1 MTGCEYPEN
10 DGMNEE
16 QAIFYNL
23 GAALA
28 IGLLIGVERG
38 WEKRSAPEGKRI
50 AGIRTY
56 GLIGLLGG
64 GLALLAGRFGPLILG
79 LAFIGLAGA
88 LTTVYVMN
96 LRNGNE
102 DIGITSLIT
111 GLLTFVLGALA
122 VMGDVVIAVA
132 FAVVTTILLSYKP
145 LLHHWVSVLEPEELR
160 AGLKMLLITV
170 VLLPVLPDKGYG
182 PMQSLNPYEIW
193 WMVVLVAAISFIGYF
208 AIKIAGARQGIVF
221 TSLFGGLSSS
231 TALTLHFSRMLHR
244 NRAMTSMLSMGILL
258 ACGTMFPRL
267 VLIASV
273 VNAGLVQLLLVPA
286 TVMALLIYVPAI
298 FYWRA
303 GSHKETDVASLL
315 KNPLELKTALGF
327 GLFLA
332 LIMLLGKVLQGGFGQ
347 SGVLALAAASG
358 IADVDAI
365 TLSLSRMSQDQ
376 VMSQVAVGG
385 IVIAAAMNN
394 LVKGGIALF
403 VGDRSTGL
411 QVGLP
416 LLASAIGGLLAVWLW
431 VW

>member
-1 MTGCEYPEN
+1 
-10 DGMNEE
+10 MNEE
-16 QAIFYNL
+16 QTIFYNL

-38 WEKRSAPEGKRI
+38 WAKRTAQEGKRI
-50 AGIRTY
+50 AGVRTY

-64 GLALLAGRFGPLILG
+64 GLALLSDDFGPLILG
-79 LAFIGLAGA
+79 LSFVGMAGA
-88 LTTVYVMN
+88 LTAVYVVN
-96 LRNGNE
+96 LRQG
-102 DIGITSLIT
+102 DGDQGITSLVT

-122 VMGDVVIAVA
+122 AMDEVAIAAA
-132 FAVVTTILLSYKP
+132 FAVVTTMLLSYKP
-145 LLHHWVSVLEPEELR
+145 LLHRWVSALAPEELR
-160 AGLKMLLITV
+160 AGIKMLLISV
-170 VLLPVLPDKGYG
+170 VLLPILPDKGYG
-182 PMQSLNPYEIW
+182 PSQSLNPYEIW
-193 WMVVLVAAISFIGYF
+193 WMVVLVATISFIGYF
-208 AIKIAGARQGIVF
+208 AVKIAGARQGIVF

-231 TALTLHFSRMLHR
+231 TALTLQFSRMIRR
-244 NRAMTSMLSMGILL
+244 NRAMTSMLSMGMLL

-267 VLIASV
+267 VLVASV
-273 VNAGLVQLLLVPA
+273 VNPGLLQLLLTPA
-286 TVMALLIYVPAI
+286 VVMALVVYVPAV

-303 GSHKETDVASLL
+303 GLHQDTDVATLL

-332 LIMLLGKVLQGGFGQ
+332 LIMLLGKILRDWFGQ

-376 VMSQVAVGG
+376 VLSQVAVGG

-403 VGDRSTGL
+403 VGDRSAGL
-411 QVGLP
+411 RVGLP
-416 LLASAIGGLLAVWLW
+416 LLASALSGLLTVWLW